1 MVFITVFTTYGF
13 TNYSGKNV
21 QGVKYAYKYSSWI
34 QHIHMD
40 YIEINLCKEM
50 KYCLVTIDPYSKW
63 VEAFPCAKLDSY
75 TPQ

>member
-13 TNYSGKNV
+13 SNYSENIV

-34 QHIHMD
+34 QHTHMD
-40 YIEINLCKEM
+40 YVEIL
-50 KYCLVTIDPYSKW
+50 PYSKW